1 MLRGLQGNECITYL
15 SAFLKCLRSTVVKKK
30 NSKLYRRLQ
39 LTIILFGIKELLSP
53 SKQYEL

>member
-30 NSKLYRRLQ
+30 KLKIVQKAAAYHH
-39 LTIILFGIKELLSP
+39 IIWYKRITLSF
-53 SKQYEL
+53 QAV